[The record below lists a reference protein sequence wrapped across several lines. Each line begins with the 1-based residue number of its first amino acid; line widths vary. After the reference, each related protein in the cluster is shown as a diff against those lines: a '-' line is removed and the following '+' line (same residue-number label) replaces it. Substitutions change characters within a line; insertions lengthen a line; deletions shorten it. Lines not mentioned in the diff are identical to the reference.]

1 METRSRLKLSDI
13 AHGHASQIAVVVVQ
27 GINPGTALA
36 DFQSAVSGSGASGW
50 DLLLDAESSEMTLEI
65 RFKDKED
72 AESYIAGY
80 KSGIYGHMPLKPTLP
95 YGQWSPTFTSST
107 TGPIETPCSTTANS
121 ISETASTID
130 IGSCS
135 DAVPWPGKTYK
146 IRHRASQR
154 LIILEEGRLKLKHP
168 GNIKAVGGWN
178 WVCAEQN
185 GWLGFRS
192 PVSATYMGHDKR
204 GNIWSTWQHHEIQES
219 FCVRRHPAG
228 GYIILVK
235 HGDGRELWPIVA
247 NKEGEAL
254 IEKKNGDDQWLFEE
268 V

>member
-1 METRSRLKLSDI
+1 METRSRSKLSDI

-50 DLLLDAESSEMTLEI
+50 DLLLDGESSEMTLEI
-65 RFKDKED
+65 RFKDKVD
-72 AESYIAGY
+72 ADLCIAQY
-80 KSGIYGHMPLKPTLP
+80 RTGIFEHVVLKPTLL
-95 YGQWSPTFTSST
+95 YDQWSPTFTSST
-107 TGPIETPCSTTANS
+107 MGPVETPCSTTADS

-135 DAVPWPGKTYK
+135 DAVPWPGRTYK
-146 IRHRASQR
+146 IRHRASR
-154 LIILEEGRLKLKHP
+154 KLITLEEGRLQLQYL
-168 GNIKAVGGWN
+168 GNTNAVGGWN
-178 WVCAEQN
+178 WVCAEQK

-204 GNIWSTWQHHEIQES
+204 GNIWSKWQHHESHES
-219 FCVRRHPAG
+219 FCVRHHPAG

-247 NKEGEAL
+247 NEEGKAL